1 MYLKYLLC
9 LQSNASG
16 RFFANII
23 NFVEQQLKF
32 SHFKGRIYTLK
43 QKLYIYI
50 IIFCKHL
57 SELHWIVFMFLDC
70 QCILDTSTFNINL
83 ELVVPPLPPCPHT
96 QVGQAG
102 GVRSY
107 ENYL

>member
-1 MYLKYLLC
+1 
-9 LQSNASG
+9 
-16 RFFANII
+16 
-23 NFVEQQLKF
+23 
-32 SHFKGRIYTLK
+32 
-43 QKLYIYI
+43 
-50 IIFCKHL
+50 
-57 SELHWIVFMFLDC
+57 MFLDC